1 MHTKS
6 IHFETRR
13 AAAADRIATVDRGL
27 ANSPSDRPTLAPP
40 SYLNFMAAAAGG
52 GRERD
57 YLFML
62 ALPRVR
68 HASADRCSGCGNRRC
83 FSFEKFRDAACYL
96 LVTIHFRNGS
106 SEPRSSS
113 FIKIPRPF
121 GFAATRQDL
130 ARLDLRIS

>member
-52 GRERD
+52 GE
-57 YLFML
+57 
-62 ALPRVR
+62 
-68 HASADRCSGCGNRRC
+68 G
-83 FSFEKFRDAACYL
+83 
-96 LVTIHFRNGS
+96 
-106 SEPRSSS
+106 
-113 FIKIPRPF
+113 
-121 GFAATRQDL
+121 
-130 ARLDLRIS
+130 ARLFIHAGVAARAARFR